1 MRFAIWTRGI
11 AFAGLLCALPAWSAP
26 ASQAARVKGA
36 SADAR
41 MQVKT
46 GMDRKLGSQLSV
58 LRRQATAGPGLRKSA
73 GNALL
78 SGKLRGLLA
87 RDGYVSVSAYPEAGT
102 DLAALRGALVAK
114 GMLDAT
120 QQESAV
126 SGRVPVAALADIGR
140 VQGLHFLRPSM
151 AMTRAGLVRTQGDRS
166 MRTDSVRQRVSIN
179 GSGVKVG
186 VMSDSY
192 DCAPGAFAEGAP
204 FTRAAD
210 DIANNDLPRNVT
222 ILKDLSAT
230 PSDDC
235 TDEGRAM
242 MQLIHDVAPGA
253 SLAFYTAFESAEDFA
268 AGIGQLVKAGAD
280 IIVDDTIYF
289 AEPMFLDGPI
299 AQAAEK
305 AVSKGVAFF
314 SSAGNDARQSY
325 ESRFRDSGFVGVS
338 LRPIH
343 DFDSSRGGVDP
354 LQSVTAQAGSIT
366 LLSFQWDQPF
376 FSVSDKKGSA
386 SDLDAYFVDANNN
399 FIEICT
405 DDPDQV
411 VCQIPGFDFN
421 IGGDALEIPI
431 LVNLSDTDLQAQL
444 VIELFDGPAPNLMK
458 YVYFDLGPG
467 GVYVVNEFD
476 TQSGTAYGHT
486 NAANVE
492 AVGAAPFYNT
502 EEFGQNK
509 PECRAA
515 CLENFSS
522 AGGVPI
528 LFDKKGHRLKAPE
541 IRIKPGVTG
550 PDGGDTTFFFVDLDE
565 PIPGTNEPD
574 GFPNFFGTSAS
585 APHVAA
591 IGALML
597 DKRQRDID
605 AHKHFIGPKKLS
617 PEVMYWALRLTAQDI
632 RARAG
637 IVSGPFPIE
646 HGRGFD
652 FDSGFG
658 FVDAFRAIQL
668 ISGF

>member
-1 MRFAIWTRGI
+1 MRFAIWTRVI
-11 AFAGLLCALPAWSAP
+11 ALAGLLCTLPAWSAP
-26 ASQAARVKGA
+26 AAQAARVKGA
-36 SADAR
+36 SADMR

-58 LRRQATAGPGLRKSA
+58 LHRQAAGSPGLRKSA

-87 RDGYVSVSAYPEAGT
+87 RDGYVSVSAYAEAGT
-102 DLAALRGALVAK
+102 DLATLKGALIAK
-114 GMLDAT
+114 GMLNAT

-140 VQGLHFLRPSM
+140 MQGLHFLRPSM
-151 AMTRAGLVRTQGDRS
+151 AMTRAGLVTTQGDRS
-166 MRTDSVRQRVSIN
+166 MRTDTVRQRFGVN
-179 GSGVKVG
+179 GRGVKVG

-204 FTRAAD
+204 FTRAAE

-222 ILKDLSAT
+222 ILKDLST
-230 PSDDC
+230 TLSDDC
-235 TDEGRAM
+235 ADEGRAI

-253 SLAFYTAFESAEDFA
+253 SLAFYTAFESDVDFA
-268 AGIGQLVKAGAD
+268 AGIGALAKAGAD
-280 IIVDDTIYF
+280 IIVDDVIYF

-338 LRPIH
+338 LRPVH
-343 DFDSSRGGVDP
+343 DFDPGKKGVDP

-376 FSVSDKKGSA
+376 FSVSGKKGSQ
-386 SDLDAYFVDANNN
+386 SDLDAYFIDADGN
-399 FIEICT
+399 FIEVCT
-405 DDPDQV
+405 DDPEQV

-421 IGGDALEIPI
+421 IGGDAIEIPI
-431 LVNLSDTDLQAQL
+431 LVNLSDSDLEAQL
-444 VIELFDGPAPNLMK
+444 IIELFDGPAPNLMK

-486 NAANVE
+486 NAADVE

-528 LFDKKGHRLKAPE
+528 LFDKKGNRLKAPE

-550 PDGGDTTFFFVDLDE
+550 PDGGDTTFFFFDLDE

-617 PEVMYWALRLTAQDI
+617 PEAMYWALRLTAQDI

-637 IVSGPFPIE
+637 IVSGPFPID

-652 FDSGFG
+652 LDSGFG
-658 FVDAFRAIQL
+658 FVDAVHAIQL

>member
-1 MRFAIWTRGI
+1 
-11 AFAGLLCALPAWSAP
+11 
-26 ASQAARVKGA
+26 
-36 SADAR
+36 
-41 MQVKT
+41 
-46 GMDRKLGSQLSV
+46 
-58 LRRQATAGPGLRKSA
+58 
-73 GNALL
+73 
-78 SGKLRGLLA
+78 
-87 RDGYVSVSAYPEAGT
+87 
-102 DLAALRGALVAK
+102 
-114 GMLDAT
+114 
-120 QQESAV
+120 
-126 SGRVPVAALADIGR
+126 
-140 VQGLHFLRPSM
+140 M
-151 AMTRAGLVRTQGDRS
+151 AMTRAGLVTTQGDRS
-166 MRTDSVRQRVSIN
+166 MRTDSVRQRVGIN
-179 GSGVKVG
+179 GRGVKVG

-204 FTRAAD
+204 FTRAAE
-210 DIANNDLPRNVT
+210 DIASHDLPRNVT

-338 LRPIH
+338 LRPVH
-343 DFDSSRGGVDP
+343 DFDPGKKGVDP

-376 FSVSDKKGSA
+376 FSVSGKKGSQ
-386 SDLDAYFVDANNN
+386 SDLDAYFIDADGN
-399 FIEICT
+399 FIEVCT
-405 DDPDQV
+405 DDPEQV

-421 IGGDALEIPI
+421 VGGDAIEIPI
-431 LVNLSDTDLQAQL
+431 LVNLSDSDLEAQL
-444 VIELFDGPAPNLMK
+444 IIELFDGPAPNLMK

-486 NAANVE
+486 NAADVE

-528 LFDKKGHRLKAPE
+528 LFDKKGNRLKAPE

-550 PDGGDTTFFFVDLDE
+550 PDGGDTTFFFFDLDE
-565 PIPGTNEPD
+565 PITGTNEPD

-617 PEVMYWALRLTAQDI
+617 PETMYWALRLTAQDI

-637 IVSGPFPIE
+637 MVSGPFPID

-652 FDSGFG
+652 LDSGFG
-658 FVDAFRAIQL
+658 FVDAVRAIEL

>member
-1 MRFAIWTRGI
+1 M
-11 AFAGLLCALPAWSAP
+11 
-26 ASQAARVKGA
+26 
-36 SADAR
+36 
-41 MQVKT
+41 
-46 GMDRKLGSQLSV
+46 
-58 LRRQATAGPGLRKSA
+58 
-73 GNALL
+73 
-78 SGKLRGLLA
+78 
-87 RDGYVSVSAYPEAGT
+87 
-102 DLAALRGALVAK
+102 
-114 GMLDAT
+114 
-120 QQESAV
+120 
-126 SGRVPVAALADIGR
+126 
-140 VQGLHFLRPSM
+140 
-151 AMTRAGLVRTQGDRS
+151 
-166 MRTDSVRQRVSIN
+166 
-179 GSGVKVG
+179 
-186 VMSDSY
+186 
-192 DCAPGAFAEGAP
+192 
-204 FTRAAD
+204 
-210 DIANNDLPRNVT
+210 
-222 ILKDLSAT
+222 
-230 PSDDC
+230 
-235 TDEGRAM
+235 
-242 MQLIHDVAPGA
+242 
-253 SLAFYTAFESAEDFA
+253 
-268 AGIGQLVKAGAD
+268 
-280 IIVDDTIYF
+280 
-289 AEPMFLDGPI
+289 
-299 AQAAEK
+299 
-305 AVSKGVAFF
+305 
-314 SSAGNDARQSY
+314 
-325 ESRFRDSGFVGVS
+325 
-338 LRPIH
+338 
-343 DFDSSRGGVDP
+343 
-354 LQSVTAQAGSIT
+354 QSVTAQAGSIT

-585 APHVAA
+585 APHVGRFPA
-591 IGALML
+591 IRIREIGRKLQRIGRL
-597 DKRQRDID
+597 LERLGKDVLDSEDKRSNSASTKRTRTRWRK
-605 AHKHFIGPKKLS
+605 AG
-617 PEVMYWALRLTAQDI
+617 LRI
-632 RARAG
+632 R
-637 IVSGPFPIE
+637 
-646 HGRGFD
+646 
-652 FDSGFG
+652 
-658 FVDAFRAIQL
+658 
-668 ISGF
+668 

>member
-1 MRFAIWTRGI
+1 MRFAIWVRVSVL
-11 AFAGLLCALPAWSAP
+11 AGLFCALPAWSAP
-26 ASQAARVKGA
+26 AAQAARLKGA
-36 SADAR
+36 SADVR
-41 MQVKT
+41 TQLKSGT
-46 GMDRKLGSQLSV
+46 DRKLGSQLSV
-58 LRRQATAGPGLRKSA
+58 LRRQAMASSSLRKSA
-73 GNALL
+73 GNGLL
-78 SGKLRGLLA
+78 AGKLRGLLT
-87 RDGYVSVSAYPEAGT
+87 RDGYVSVSAYPESGT
-102 DLAALRGALVAK
+102 SLAALKTALTAK
-114 GMLDAT
+114 GMLGAT

-126 SGRVPVAALADIGR
+126 SGRVPVTALADIGGM
-140 VQGLHFLRPSM
+140 QGLHFLRPAM
-151 AMTRAGLVRTQGDRS
+151 AMTRSGLVTTQGDRS
-166 MRTDSVRQRVSIN
+166 MRADSVRKRFHVD
-179 GSGVKVG
+179 GRGVTIG

-210 DIANNDLPRNVT
+210 DIANNDLPRDVT
-222 ILKDLSAT
+222 ILKDLSST

-235 TDEGRAM
+235 IDEGRAM
-242 MQLIHDVAPGA
+242 MQLIHDVAPAA

-268 AGIGQLVKAGAD
+268 FGIGELAKAGAN
-280 IIVDDTIYF
+280 IIVDDVIYF
-289 AEPMFLDGPI
+289 AEPMFQDGPI
-299 AQAAEK
+299 AQAADK
-305 AVSKGVAFF
+305 VVSKGVAFF
-314 SSAGNDARQSY
+314 SSAGNDGRQSY

-338 LRPIH
+338 LRPVH
-343 DFDSSRGGVDP
+343 DFDSRRRGVDP

-376 FSVSDKKGSA
+376 FSASGKKGSA
-386 SDLDAYFVDANNN
+386 SDLDAYFLGADNE
-399 FIEICT
+399 FIEVCT

-411 VCQIPGFDFN
+411 VCQVPGFDFN
-421 IGGDALEIPI
+421 IGGDAIELPI
-431 LVNLSDTDLQAQL
+431 LVNLSDTDIEAQL
-444 VIELFDGPAPNLMK
+444 VIELFNGSAPNLMK
-458 YVYFDLGPG
+458 YVYFDLGPD

-492 AVGAAPFYNT
+492 AIGAAPFYNT

-509 PECRAA
+509 PECLAA

-522 AGGVPI
+522 AGGVLI
-528 LFDKKGHRLKAPE
+528 LFNKNGHRLKAPE
-541 IRIKPGVTG
+541 LRIKPGVTG
-550 PDGGDTTFFFVDLDE
+550 PDGGNTTFFFFDLDE
-565 PIPGTNEPD
+565 PIPGTTEPD

-605 AHKHFIGPKKLS
+605 AHKQFVGPKRLS
-617 PEVMYWALRLTAQDI
+617 PEAMYLALRLTAQDI

-637 IVSGPFPIE
+637 IDSGPFPIE
-646 HGRGFD
+646 RGRRFD

-658 FVDAFRAIQL
+658 FVDAWRAIHL

>member
-1 MRFAIWTRGI
+1 MI
-11 AFAGLLCALPAWSAP
+11 
-26 ASQAARVKGA
+26 
-36 SADAR
+36 
-41 MQVKT
+41 
-46 GMDRKLGSQLSV
+46 
-58 LRRQATAGPGLRKSA
+58 
-73 GNALL
+73 N
-78 SGKLRGLLA
+78 
-87 RDGYVSVSAYPEAGT
+87 
-102 DLAALRGALVAK
+102 
-114 GMLDAT
+114 AT
-120 QQESAV
+120 QHERAV
-126 SGRVPVAALADIGR
+126 SGRVPIASLADIGR
-140 VQGLHFLRPSM
+140 TQGLHFLRPAM
-151 AMTRAGLVRTQGDRS
+151 AMTRAGLVTTQGDRS
-166 MRTDSVRQRVSIN
+166 MRTDTVRQRFGVN
-179 GSGVKVG
+179 GRGVKVG

-204 FTRAAD
+204 FTRAAE

-222 ILKDLSAT
+222 VLKDLSAT

-235 TDEGRAM
+235 ADEGRAI

-268 AGIGQLVKAGAD
+268 AGIGKLVRSGSN
-280 IIVDDTIYF
+280 IIVDDVIYF

-299 AQAAEK
+299 ALAAEK

-325 ESRFRDSGFVGVS
+325 ESRFHKSNFVGIS
-338 LRPIH
+338 GRPVH
-343 DFDSSRGGVDP
+343 DFKTGKNVDP

-376 FSVSDKKGSA
+376 FSVSGGAGSA
-386 SDLDAYFVDANNN
+386 SDLDAYFLDAHGS

-405 DDPDQV
+405 DDPKQV
-411 VCQIPGFDFN
+411 ICQIPGFDVN

-431 LVNLSDTDLQAQL
+431 LINLSKRDLKAQL
-444 VIELFDGPAPNLMK
+444 VIELFEGPAPNLMK

-467 GVYVVNEFD
+467 GAYVINEFD
-476 TQSGTAYGHT
+476 TKSGTAYGHV

-509 PECRAA
+509 PACGAA

-528 LFDKKGHRLKAPE
+528 LFDKNGHRLPTPD
-541 IRIKPGVTG
+541 IRLKPGVTG
-550 PDGGDTTFFFVDLDE
+550 PDGGDTTFFFFDLDQA
-565 PIPGTNEPD
+565 IPGTTEPD

-591 IGALML
+591 IAALML

-605 AHKHFIGPKKLS
+605 AHKQFAGPSELA
-617 PEVMYWALRLTAQDI
+617 PQDIYRALRLTAQDI
-632 RARAG
+632 TARAG
-637 IVSGPFPIE
+637 ITSGPFPIDN
-646 HGRGFD
+646 GQGFD

-658 FVDAFRAIQL
+658 FVDGIRAIQL

>member
-1 MRFAIWTRGI
+1 MRFEIRTRVI
-11 AFAGLLCALPAWSAP
+11 ALAGLLCTLPAWSAP
-26 ASQAARVKGA
+26 AAQAARVKGA
-36 SADAR
+36 SADMR

-58 LRRQATAGPGLRKSA
+58 LRRQATASPGLRKSA

-102 DLAALRGALVAK
+102 DLAALKGALVAK
-114 GMLDAT
+114 GMLNAT

-140 VQGLHFLRPSM
+140 MQGLHFLRPSM
-151 AMTRAGLVRTQGDRS
+151 AMTRAGLVTTQGDRS
-166 MRTDSVRQRVSIN
+166 MRTDTVRQRFGVN
-179 GSGVKVG
+179 GRGVRVG

-204 FTRAAD
+204 FTRAAE

-338 LRPIH
+338 LRPMH

-376 FSVSDKKGSA
+376 FSVSGKKGSA
-386 SDLDAYFVDANNN
+386 SDLDAYFIDADGN
-399 FIEICT
+399 FIEVCT
-405 DDPDQV
+405 DDPD
-411 VCQIPGFDFN
+411 
-421 IGGDALEIPI
+421 
-431 LVNLSDTDLQAQL
+431 
-444 VIELFDGPAPNLMK
+444 
-458 YVYFDLGPG
+458 
-467 GVYVVNEFD
+467 
-476 TQSGTAYGHT
+476 
-486 NAANVE
+486 
-492 AVGAAPFYNT
+492 
-502 EEFGQNK
+502 
-509 PECRAA
+509 
-515 CLENFSS
+515 
-522 AGGVPI
+522 AGG
-528 LFDKKGHRLKAPE
+528 L
-541 IRIKPGVTG
+541 
-550 PDGGDTTFFFVDLDE
+550 PD
-565 PIPGTNEPD
+565 P
-574 GFPNFFGTSAS
+574 
-585 APHVAA
+585 
-591 IGALML
+591 
-597 DKRQRDID
+597 R
-605 AHKHFIGPKKLS
+605 
-617 PEVMYWALRLTAQDI
+617 
-632 RARAG
+632 
-637 IVSGPFPIE
+637 
-646 HGRGFD
+646 
-652 FDSGFG
+652 
-658 FVDAFRAIQL
+658 FRFQHWR
-668 ISGF
+668 